1 MSNYHWGFGIEH
13 EFSVT
18 YSKKII
24 ISLNDLLNY
33 FNNIGN
39 KELVNKIEKTFQI
52 KMIISP
58 ISEIKKE
65 LSVAKEKQLITEIN
79 GRIKPTILGQR
90 YLTELLQI
98 FLRG

>member
-1 MSNYHWGFGIEH
+1 LR
-13 EFSVT
+13 
-18 YSKKII
+18 
-24 ISLNDLLNY
+24 LNDGFDINS
-33 FNNIGN
+33 F
-39 KELVNKIEKTFQI
+39 EEKTFL
-52 KMIISP
+52 P

-90 YLTELLQI
+90 YLNELLQI